1 MTTEWRVMFD
11 LKNHNIP
18 LRVVPVFLLGRSS
31 ALKSKD
37 RAEIERETDEVLKR
51 YGLRSRPKYLVKK
64 EEELLKVRIKGV
76 DGFVLFPLCA
86 ERFSPLIYLAETTL
100 PIIIAS
106 EEENFSNA
114 LETYEYLAD
123 HKNVVVAS
131 GPDEVKRRVKALEAS
146 KWMKNAK
153 VCLFDME
160 PWTLKGT
167 AWNRNPLIR
176 GKLNTKAIDPEKFFD
191 AYEKA
196 DNTRAENLAR
206 KWMKESEVLEPSFR
220 DVVKSARLYI
230 AMKAAIE
237 GMKADAGYVLWCGQ
251 FTKKLGTKMC
261 YALAKLAED
270 GYPVGCWRGE
280 NLLPLLILHSAA
292 DKPIFVWEAFTHKGD
307 IVTFRHCFVP
317 STTAPRKSVL
327 RNWRDME
334 GTVTAYTELPRGEV
348 TIVNCGL
355 GDRLFVFKGEVV
367 DCKDLGGDN
376 CRMTIWVKMS
386 SPESVRNFVGRECA
400 MVYGDYVR
408 EAAEIGK
415 ILGLK
420 VTS

>member
-1 MTTEWRVMFD
+1 LSEETD
-11 LKNHNIP
+11 LKHPKIS
-18 LRVVPVFLLGRSS
+18 LRVVPVFLLGRRSI
-31 ALKSKD
+31 LKSKD
-37 RAEIERETDEVLKR
+37 KAGIERETDELLKI
-51 YGLRSRPKYLVKK
+51 YGLGTKLKYLVKK
-64 EEELLKVRIKGV
+64 EEELLKIQTKGV
-76 DGFVLFPLCA
+76 DGFVLFPFCA
-86 ERFSPLIYLAETTL
+86 NRFSPLIYLAETTL

-106 EEENFSNA
+106 NEENFCNA

-123 HKNVVVAS
+123 HENVVVAL
-131 GPDEVKRRVKALEAS
+131 GPDEVKRRVKVLEVS

-153 VCLFDME
+153 VCLFNME

-176 GKLNTKAIDPEKFFD
+176 EKLNTEAIDPEKFFD

-196 DNTRAENLAR
+196 DKTKAETLAR
-206 KWMKESEVLEPSFR
+206 KWMKESKVLEPSLK

-230 AMKAAIE
+230 AMKAVIR

-261 YALAKLAED
+261 YALVKLAED

-280 NLLPLLILHSAA
+280 NLLSLLILHSISN
-292 DKPIFVWEAFTHKGD
+292 KPIFVWEAFTHKGD
-307 IVTFRHCFVP
+307 IVTFRHCFAP
-317 STTAPRKSVL
+317 STIGPSKPVM
-327 RNWRDME
+327 RNWRNME

-348 TIVNCGL
+348 TMVNCGI
-355 GDRLFVFKGEVV
+355 GDRLFAFKGDVV

-376 CRMTIWVKMS
+376 CRMTIWVRMK

-400 MVYGDYVR
+400 MVYGDYLK
-408 EAAEIGK
+408 EAVEMGE

-420 VTS
+420 VVS